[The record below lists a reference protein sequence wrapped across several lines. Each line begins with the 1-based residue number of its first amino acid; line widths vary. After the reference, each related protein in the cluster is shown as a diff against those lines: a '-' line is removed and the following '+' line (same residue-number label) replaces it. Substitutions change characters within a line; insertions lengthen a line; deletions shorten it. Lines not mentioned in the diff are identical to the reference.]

1 MGFISAISTTA
12 FTEKHQR
19 EFWDTMGPSKPDI
32 LLQDYGARLVWVDTN
47 GAEPGGDKP
56 GIAVT
61 KEYCEFIFV
70 WDPTASN
77 NEISLKQVEID
88 PSEAVASGKITSFSM
103 RLFAGKVDLREDV
116 TPLFKGAY
124 PNLFYKM
131 REGFPKASNTSLTQ
145 QDLATLFKSVL
156 DSLNS
161 PVSDQ
166 RNVQFDEEFKR
177 GVEESLKYYESVQTF
192 ERILINQ
199 FAESMEQ
206 LQEAFEQN

>member
-1 MGFISAISTTA
+1 
-12 FTEKHQR
+12 
-19 EFWDTMGPSKPDI
+19 
-32 LLQDYGARLVWVDTN
+32 
-47 GAEPGGDKP
+47 
-56 GIAVT
+56 
-61 KEYCEFIFV
+61 
-70 WDPTASN
+70 
-77 NEISLKQVEID
+77 
-88 PSEAVASGKITSFSM
+88 
-103 RLFAGKVDLREDV
+103 
-116 TPLFKGAY
+116 
-124 PNLFYKM
+124 M

-166 RNVQFDEEFKR
+166 RNVQFDEEFKS